1 MVGHVFLHGFAVLSS
16 HNYSTILPFLYL
28 ARPSQALAQVSI
40 PMCSGDLDPG
50 ASVAL

>member
-1 MVGHVFLHGFAVLSS
+1 MVGHVFLHFAVLSS
-16 HNYSTILPFLYL
+16 HNYGTILYL
-28 ARPSQALAQVSI
+28 ARPSQAAQVSI